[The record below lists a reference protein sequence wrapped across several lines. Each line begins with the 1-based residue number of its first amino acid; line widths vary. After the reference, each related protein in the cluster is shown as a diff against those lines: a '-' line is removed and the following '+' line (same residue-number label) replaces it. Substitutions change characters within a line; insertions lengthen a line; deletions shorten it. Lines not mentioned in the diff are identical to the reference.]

1 MNEEV
6 KVKRKDWIKNVA
18 IVFLSVM
25 LVLTFFS
32 NTILNYSLPE
42 VATANVQP
50 GSVTSRIRGTG
61 TLTSEDPYKV
71 TVQESRVIAGVAVKQ
86 GETVEKGQVLFYLED
101 KESAELKEAES
112 KLRTLEAELDALI
125 LAYSSGLLKGEVSNQ
140 SYQNIQN
147 GVIASDNAYQ
157 ARIDAAK
164 QKVEGAKATVDSLT
178 RQIAIAGT
186 GVGNNNDQAA
196 QLEQARAA
204 MASAEVALSA
214 AQEQLA
220 AVSGMDATEL
230 HAELK
235 KFEQNTDYTD
245 ALKNYEE
252 ARTWLQNAINTGQT
266 ALGQAAVTVAD
277 LTTQA
282 NWDAYLTS
290 LQMNYIEKY
299 TDDGGPDPSDPNEKD
314 AKDPSN
320 KKKFANAKLNDL
332 RAAYGAYLP
341 YHTEYT
347 KLQNQYNQSLTVP
360 ALQVAV
366 TNAQNRYNESNS
378 WVKALEAEA
387 SNNTASLSQQ
397 KAELEA
403 AKINAEAGLKQA
415 EAELAQLLTDIGNE
429 LTFSGQN
436 EVIRLKQDEVRRQRE
451 EVEELIAKSQ
461 GTTVVAPVAGIVT
474 GITVTAGE
482 TTSPD
487 KELATM
493 QPAGKG
499 YSLSFSVTN
508 EQAQKVKVGDPA
520 ELQNA
525 WYFGDVTV
533 SLTAIRPD
541 PDNPG
546 QNKLLVFS
554 VEGEVQTGQSLSLVV
569 GQRSANYDMIVPNS
583 ALRED
588 NNGKFILVVESRNSP
603 LGNRYIAT
611 RTDVEVMAADELN
624 SAISAP
630 LYGHEY
636 VITTATKP
644 VEAGKEVRLAEN
656 N

>member
-32 NTILNYSLPE
+32 NTIMNYSLPE
-42 VATANVQP
+42 VATAYVQP

-61 TLTSEDPYKV
+61 NLTSEDPYKV

-101 KESAELKEAES
+101 KESAELEEAES

-125 LAYSSGLLKGEVSNQ
+125 LAYSSGLLKGEVSAQ

-164 QKVEGAKATVDSLT
+164 QKVEGAKTTVDSLT

-204 MASAEVALSA
+204 MTSAEAALSA

-235 KFEQNTDYTD
+235 AFEQKADYTT
-245 ALKNYEE
+245 ALTNYEN
-252 ARTWLQNAINTGQT
+252 ARTGLQDAINKGQT

-314 AKDPSN
+314 ATDPSN

-360 ALQVAV
+360 ALQAAV

-397 KAELEA
+397 KAELET
-403 AKINAEAGLKQA
+403 AKINAEAALKQA

-474 GITVTAGE
+474 GINVTAGE

-493 QPAGKG
+493 QPEGKG

-525 WYFGDVTV
+525 WYFGDVTI

-554 VEGEVQTGQSLSLVV
+554 VEGDVQTGQSLSLVV

-630 LYGHEY
+630 LYGYEY

-644 VEAGKEVRLAEN
+644 VEAGQEVRLAEN